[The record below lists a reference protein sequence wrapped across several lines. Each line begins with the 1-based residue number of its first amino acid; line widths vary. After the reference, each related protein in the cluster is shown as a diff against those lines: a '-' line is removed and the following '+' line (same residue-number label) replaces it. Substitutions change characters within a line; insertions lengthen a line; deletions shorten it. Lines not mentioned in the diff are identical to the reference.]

1 MKGDLAHNLG
11 RVFMSVS
18 EAHINRGIILN
29 SNRQAKS
36 LEYKPIDD
44 RKYIPKQFQE
54 VAESMESQFAEAML
68 KQMNQ
73 TVDETAGEDT
83 GMEFYKSLQTS
94 ERAKMMSKQ
103 NNLGLQNIILDQI
116 YPKRLRN
123 EMALKQYEAQADL
136 IHHNLP
142 SYKLHRNRDTI
153 ELGKNESP
161 HVASD
166 AINKAEPHSEG
177 DKP

>member
-1 MKGDLAHNLG
+1 
-11 RVFMSVS
+11 MSVS
-18 EAHINRGIILN
+18 ETNINRGINLN
-29 SNRQAKS
+29 TKQARS
-36 LEYKPIDD
+36 LDTKPVDD

-73 TVDETAGEDT
+73 TIDETPGEDS
-83 GMEFYKSLQTS
+83 GMDFYKSLQTS

-123 EMALKQYEAQADL
+123 EMALKQYEAQADM

-142 SYKLHRNRDTI
+142 SYKLHKNRDTI
-153 ELGKNESP
+153 EMGKNESAP
-161 HVASD
+161 VAPD
-166 AINKAEPHSEG
+166 AINKANPSSEG

>member
-1 MKGDLAHNLG
+1 
-11 RVFMSVS
+11 MSVP
-18 EAHINRGIILN
+18 EATINRGINLN
-29 SNRQAKS
+29 NRQAKS
-36 LEYKPIDD
+36 LEYKPVDD

-73 TVDETAGEDT
+73 TIDEAPGEDT

-103 NNLGLQNIILDQI
+103 NKLGLQNMILDQI

-123 EMALKQYEAQADL
+123 EVALKQYEAQADL

-142 SYKLHRNRDTI
+142 SYMIQKNRDTI
-153 ELGKNESP
+153 EMGKNESAP
-161 HVASD
+161 VAPD
-166 AINKAEPHSEG
+166 AVNKANPSSEG

>member
-1 MKGDLAHNLG
+1 MNGDFAHSLG
-11 RVFMSVS
+11 RVVMSVS
-18 EAHINRGIILN
+18 ETNNINRGMTIN
-29 SNRQAKS
+29 AKQAKS
-36 LEYKPIDD
+36 LDSKTIDD
-44 RKYIPKQFQE
+44 RKYIPKQFQD
-54 VAESMESQFAEAML
+54 VAESMESQFAETML

-73 TVDETAGEDT
+73 TVDETAGEDS
-83 GMEFYKSLQTS
+83 GMDFYKSLQTS

-142 SYKLHRNRDTI
+142 SYKLHKNHDTI
-153 ELGKNESP
+153 ELGKNESTP
-161 HVASD
+161 ETGEK
-166 AINKAEPHSEG
+166 IKAGPSSEG
-177 DKP
+177 DTP

>member
-1 MKGDLAHNLG
+1 
-11 RVFMSVS
+11 MSVS
-18 EAHINRGIILN
+18 ETNINRGINLN
-29 SNRQAKS
+29 TKQARS
-36 LEYKPIDD
+36 LDTKPVDD

-73 TVDETAGEDT
+73 TIDETPGEDS
-83 GMEFYKSLQTS
+83 GMDFYKSLQTS
-94 ERAKMMSKQ
+94 ERAKTMSKQ

-123 EMALKQYEAQADL
+123 EMALKQYEAQADM

-142 SYKLHRNRDTI
+142 SYKLHKNRDTI
-153 ELGKNESP
+153 EMGKNESAP
-161 HVASD
+161 VAPD
-166 AINKAEPHSEG
+166 AINKANPSSEG

>member
-1 MKGDLAHNLG
+1 
-11 RVFMSVS
+11 MSVS
-18 EAHINRGIILN
+18 ETSINRGINLN
-29 SNRQAKS
+29 SRQAKT
-36 LEYKPIDD
+36 LDNKPVDD

-73 TVDETAGEDT
+73 TVDENSGEDM
-83 GMEFYKSLQTS
+83 GMDFYKSLQTS

-103 NNLGLQNIILDQI
+103 NNLGLQTIILDQI

-123 EMALKQYEAQADL
+123 EMALKQYEAQADV

-142 SYKLHRNRDTI
+142 SYKVHKNRDTI
-153 ELGKNESP
+153 EMGKNESTP
-161 HVASD
+161 AAAE
-166 AINKAEPHSEG
+166 AIQADPSSEG